1 MDNINKGMLIVISS
15 PSGAG
20 KTSICK
26 KLLEI
31 DDKIQ
36 PSISVT
42 TREPRKNEING
53 IDYIFTTI
61 EDFKKKISNDEFLE
75 YADVFNN
82 KYGTLISSTK
92 LLSDKGYDVLFDIDW
107 QGTQQLSQVEENIL
121 TIFILPPSK
130 EEIEKRLKKRETEN
144 SKNSNI
150 VKDRML
156 KFEDELSHWKEYDYV
171 VTNDNFDNCV
181 LEITNIINVERIKRA
196 NKKSIITEND
206 NLGWI
211 VCNFA

>member
-1 MDNINKGMLIVISS
+1 MLIVISS

-31 DDKIQ
+31 DDKIK
-36 PSISVT
+36 PSVSVT
-42 TREPRKNEING
+42 TREPRRNEING
-53 IDYIFTTI
+53 VDYIFTTI

-82 KYGTLISSTK
+82 KYGTLINSTK
-92 LLSDKGYDVLFDIDW
+92 LLADKGYDVLFDIDW
-107 QGTQQLSQVEENIL
+107 QGTQQLSQVAENIL

-130 EEIEKRLKKRETEN
+130 EEIEKRLKNRE
-144 SKNSNI
+144 SKNSENNDI

-171 VTNDNFDNCV
+171 VTNDDFDNCV

-196 NKKSIITEND
+196 NNKSILTKIRD
-206 NLGWI
+206 LKK
-211 VCNFA
+211 

>member
-1 MDNINKGMLIVISS
+1 MDNINKGILIVISS

-31 DDKIQ
+31 DDKIR
-36 PSISVT
+36 PSVSVT
-42 TREPRKNEING
+42 TREPRKSEING
-53 IDYIFTTI
+53 VDYIFTTI
-61 EDFKKKISNDEFLE
+61 EDFKKKISNGEFLE

-82 KYGTLISSTK
+82 KYGTLVNSTK
-92 LLSDKGYDVLFDIDW
+92 LLADKGYDVLFDIDW
-107 QGTQQLSQVEENIL
+107 QGTQQLSQVAENIL

-130 EEIEKRLKKRETEN
+130 EEIEKRLKKRESEN
-144 SKNSNI
+144 FENNDI

-171 VTNDNFDNCV
+171 VTNDDFDNCI
-181 LEITNIINVERIKRA
+181 LEITNIINIERIKRTN
-196 NKKSIITEND
+196 NKSVLTKIRD
-206 NLGWI
+206 LKD
-211 VCNFA
+211 

>member
-31 DDKIQ
+31 DDKIK
-36 PSISVT
+36 PSVSVT
-42 TREPRKNEING
+42 TREPRRSEING
-53 IDYIFTTI
+53 VDYIFTTI

-82 KYGTLISSTK
+82 KYGTLINSTK
-92 LLSDKGYDVLFDIDW
+92 LLADKGYDVLFDIDW

-130 EEIEKRLKKRETEN
+130 EEIEKRLKKRESEN
-144 SKNSNI
+144 SKNSDI

-156 KFEDELSHWKEYDYV
+156 RFEDELSHWKEYDYV

-181 LEITNIINVERIKRA
+181 LEITNIINVERKKRTI
-196 NKKSIITEND
+196 KKSILTKIRD
-206 NLGWI
+206 LKD
-211 VCNFA
+211 

>member
-130 EEIEKRLKKRETEN
+130 EEIEKRLKKRESEN
-144 SKNSNI
+144 FENSNI

-196 NKKSIITEND
+196 NKKSIITKIRD
-206 NLGWI
+206 LKD
-211 VCNFA
+211 

>member
-1 MDNINKGMLIVISS
+1 MSNANKGMLIVVSS

-26 KLLEI
+26 RLLEI
-31 DDKIQ
+31 DDQIK

-42 TREPRKNEING
+42 TREPRSNEING
-53 IDYIFTTI
+53 VDYIFTTI
-61 EDFKKKISNDEFLE
+61 EDFNKKISNGEFLE

-82 KYGTLISSTK
+82 KYGTLINSTR

-107 QGTQQLSQVEENIL
+107 QGTQQLSQVDENIL

-130 EEIEKRLKKRETEN
+130 EEIEKRLKKREAEN
-144 SKNSNI
+144 SKNTDI

-171 VTNDNFDNCV
+171 VTNDDFDNCI
-181 LEITNIINVERIKRA
+181 LEITSIINVERKKRA
-196 NKKSIITEND
+196 NKKLILTKIRD
-206 NLGWI
+206 LKD
-211 VCNFA
+211 

>member
-1 MDNINKGMLIVISS
+1 MDNINKGILIVISS

-31 DDKIQ
+31 DDKIR
-36 PSISVT
+36 PSVSVT
-42 TREPRKNEING
+42 TREPRRSEING
-53 IDYIFTTI
+53 VDYIFTTI
-61 EDFKKKISNDEFLE
+61 EDFKKKISNGEFLE

-82 KYGTLISSTK
+82 KYGTLVNSTK
-92 LLSDKGYDVLFDIDW
+92 ILADKGYDVLFDIDW
-107 QGTQQLSQVEENIL
+107 QGTQQLSQVAENIL

-130 EEIEKRLKKRETEN
+130 EEIEKRLKKRESEN
-144 SKNSNI
+144 SENNDI

-171 VTNDNFDNCV
+171 VTNDDFDNCI
-181 LEITNIINVERIKRA
+181 LEITNIINVERIKRTN
-196 NKKSIITEND
+196 NKSVLTKIRD
-206 NLGWI
+206 LKD
-211 VCNFA
+211 

>member
-1 MDNINKGMLIVISS
+1 MNNINKGMLIVISS

-31 DDKIQ
+31 DDKIK
-36 PSISVT
+36 PSVSVT
-42 TREPRKNEING
+42 TREPRRNEING
-53 IDYIFTTI
+53 VDYIFTTI

-82 KYGTLISSTK
+82 KYGTLINSTK
-92 LLSDKGYDVLFDIDW
+92 LLADKGYDVLFDIDW

-130 EEIEKRLKKRETEN
+130 EEIEKRLKKRESEN
-144 SKNSNI
+144 SKNSDI

-156 KFEDELSHWKEYDYV
+156 RFEDELSHWKEYDYV

-181 LEITNIINVERIKRA
+181 LEITNIINVERKKRTI
-196 NKKSIITEND
+196 KKSILTKIRD
-206 NLGWI
+206 LKD
-211 VCNFA
+211 

>member
-1 MDNINKGMLIVISS
+1 MDNINKGILIVISS

-31 DDKIQ
+31 DDKIR
-36 PSISVT
+36 PSVSVT
-42 TREPRKNEING
+42 TREPRKSEING
-53 IDYIFTTI
+53 VDYIFTTI
-61 EDFKKKISNDEFLE
+61 EDFKKKISNGEFLE

-82 KYGTLISSTK
+82 KYGTLVNSTK
-92 LLSDKGYDVLFDIDW
+92 LLADKGYDVLFDIDW
-107 QGTQQLSQVEENIL
+107 QGTQQLSQVAENIL

-130 EEIEKRLKKRETEN
+130 EEIEKRLKKRESEN
-144 SKNSNI
+144 SENNDI

-171 VTNDNFDNCV
+171 VTNDDFDNCI
-181 LEITNIINVERIKRA
+181 LEITNIINIERIKRTN
-196 NKKSIITEND
+196 NKSVLTKIRD
-206 NLGWI
+206 LKD
-211 VCNFA
+211 